1 MTKVSDWLITNKL
14 TLNIIKIKL
23 FYFSTISE
31 KGNLKIANQ
40 IFDNA
45 LGKFIDLTD
54 KEYIKSLSVLIDS
67 HLSWKHQIDYI
78 STKVSKTIGLIAKLR
93 HFVPQDSLLTL
104 YKSLI
109 YPYLSCGI
117 CAWGQASKSLLN
129 KLLILQKRALK
140 FIIFSDKRNSA
151 IPLFVKCK
159 VHSA

>member
-1 MTKVSDWLITNKL
+1 MQ
-14 TLNIIKIKL
+14 IK
-23 FYFSTISE
+23 F
-31 KGNLKIANQ
+31 
-40 IFDNA
+40 FDNA

-93 HFVPQDSLLTL
+93 HFVPQDTLLTL

-159 VHSA
+159 VLPLNLMYCQSIVYLTHDVVKKIVQKIYSKCFYQ